1 MKYHRITQYFA
12 SVWQRLIT
20 WSALAPL
27 VALCLFLGQTQAQAQ
42 AQAPPAPDNG
52 WVFSDQDGETAAP
65 TFGAAAGTLSGG
77 VEWVTDDPFGGGGS
91 VSFDGSD
98 GIVTMEDLAEA
109 FNGESQFTLSLWIR
123 SNGVSQDRGFWE
135 AVDSGGADA
144 WGLRYDSTGANAGG
158 SNVFKVG
165 ITTSESNG
173 NVNRNQEQQESHEGA
188 QTNEWQHVAFTW
200 DDGEGFKLYIDGVL
214 DEPTSAMQTTAGT
227 LDRMDRFVIG
237 DGAKAY
243 WDGLIDEVAVWRAV
257 LTAENIEWLSNN
269 SVAGATDP
277 QPPSILDTVP
287 ASGVSFYAAD
297 DGLSFRLTS
306 SGAIATERVKLLL
319 NGIDVSGDLA
329 FSGDPTDLEAT
340 FSGLQSNQIYRTE
353 IRTLNP
359 AGAVR
364 SKIIIFDTFSADNP
378 TIEVE
383 NWNYD
388 GGGFIDD
395 PMISWDEANSY
406 FDRGVEIGVQGV
418 DFMEL
423 NTDEGRPNPDEWR
436 IPFEGQSMPQTAI
449 SQDEVRQEY
458 LDAEMDDYDLVF
470 FRAGEWVNYT
480 KTFEEGHYRVI
491 LKAAVISSGATTLT
505 LERVI
510 GNATLPDQVTA
521 PVGVFIAPGGGSS
534 YDWIP
539 ATDISGAP
547 VTVSLNGKST
557 LRLTKVSGDTR
568 LNYLMFVE
576 METSAAAPSVV
587 ITAPMDGAAFVPGA
601 DVSITADAFDSDGQ
615 VARVEFFAETAEG
628 RQSVGVDTQAP
639 YGIIVPNVPEA
650 NYILTA
656 EATDNDGMI
665 SRSSAIAVFVDATP
679 PSVISVVGKQS
690 LTAVVIQFSEVLRAD
705 TATNAANYA
714 VSSASGAIAVT
725 EAELSADGTTV
736 TLITDLQVTGDEYTI
751 TLNNLSDLAGAG
763 NVIPADTRVTF
774 NAVGPLLQGEDGFV
788 IWEAEAFDRNPDELW
803 IEDTDRQGASGGV
816 SMVNPNGTGG
826 NESNTQL
833 QYDIIFTKT
842 GTHIIWYRAGG
853 DSGTDDSMWLHVDGA
868 RPPNRTTGNQASMTG
883 FSGSIFEWNS
893 RPQDGAGQMTFDIDE
908 PGLHTIAAA
917 RREDGSYADKFI
929 ITTDPNFNPNNFG
942 EFGPPSTP
950 RQGEVVQSNNQV
962 EISLNPV
969 DTAGVENASVALT
982 GDAVITPEDALL
994 VLQWQRKVGD
1004 EFIDLSG
1011 ETGTS
1016 FMVSPLTLD
1025 WDGAVVR
1032 FNATSIGAS
1041 AVSQEAVISVIP
1053 ETAPPQALR
1062 AQGNAIQQR
1071 VSVSFSE
1078 PLNVSSAEKAGNY
1091 KITSAEGSLEV
1102 LTATLLGNPRFVLLE
1117 TSEQVVG
1124 AKYTITLNN
1133 IADTAATPNI
1143 LNGGQLKFYSL
1154 GALLPQTD
1162 DGLIVFEAE
1171 SYDFNTDD
1179 LWVEDFSRGMPSG
1192 GVSMVLPN
1200 GAGGNETSSQLQYD
1214 VEFTYTGVHI
1224 VWYRA
1229 SGDSGND
1236 DSSWFWM
1243 DDARPANR
1251 VDGNQASMTGFSGK
1265 SDFVWV
1271 SDPQDG
1277 ASPYTIE
1284 IDEPGLYTIALA
1296 RREDGSFFDKFVI
1309 TDDFDFD
1316 PNDYGPMGPP
1326 ETREGSPALPEV
1338 TLITPMD
1345 GEQFESGTSIPL
1357 EVEIGASDRNIVRV
1371 QYFAGGELIAEST
1384 TKPFS
1389 AEWAGAAAEEHDL
1402 SAVVIDDVN
1411 DLVATEHAVV
1421 TVVTVEPIQITELNL
1436 DGTGAN
1442 LIMEWQGGVGPY
1454 TVQKTA
1460 SLSAPVW
1467 EDVGVDVF
1475 SPLTLPVDGA
1485 TGFFR
1490 VVAP

>member
-1 MKYHRITQYFA
+1 
-12 SVWQRLIT
+12 
-20 WSALAPL
+20 
-27 VALCLFLGQTQAQAQ
+27 
-42 AQAPPAPDNG
+42 
-52 WVFSDQDGETAAP
+52 
-65 TFGAAAGTLSGG
+65 
-77 VEWVTDDPFGGGGS
+77 
-91 VSFDGSD
+91 
-98 GIVTMEDLAEA
+98 
-109 FNGESQFTLSLWIR
+109 
-123 SNGVSQDRGFWE
+123 
-135 AVDSGGADA
+135 
-144 WGLRYDSTGANAGG
+144 
-158 SNVFKVG
+158 
-165 ITTSESNG
+165 
-173 NVNRNQEQQESHEGA
+173 
-188 QTNEWQHVAFTW
+188 
-200 DDGEGFKLYIDGVL
+200 
-214 DEPTSAMQTTAGT
+214 
-227 LDRMDRFVIG
+227 
-237 DGAKAY
+237 
-243 WDGLIDEVAVWRAV
+243 
-257 LTAENIEWLSNN
+257 
-269 SVAGATDP
+269 
-277 QPPSILDTVP
+277 
-287 ASGVSFYAAD
+287 
-297 DGLSFRLTS
+297 
-306 SGAIATERVKLLL
+306 
-319 NGIDVSGDLA
+319 
-329 FSGDPTDLEAT
+329 
-340 FSGLQSNQIYRTE
+340 
-353 IRTLNP
+353 
-359 AGAVR
+359 
-364 SKIIIFDTFSADNP
+364 
-378 TIEVE
+378 
-383 NWNYD
+383 
-388 GGGFIDD
+388 
-395 PMISWDEANSY
+395 
-406 FDRGVEIGVQGV
+406 
-418 DFMEL
+418 
-423 NTDEGRPNPDEWR
+423 
-436 IPFEGQSMPQTAI
+436 
-449 SQDEVRQEY
+449 
-458 LDAEMDDYDLVF
+458 
-470 FRAGEWVNYT
+470 
-480 KTFEEGHYRVI
+480 
-491 LKAAVISSGATTLT
+491 
-505 LERVI
+505 
-510 GNATLPDQVTA
+510 
-521 PVGVFIAPGGGSS
+521 
-534 YDWIP
+534 
-539 ATDISGAP
+539 
-547 VTVSLNGKST
+547 
-557 LRLTKVSGDTR
+557 
-568 LNYLMFVE
+568 
-576 METSAAAPSVV
+576 
-587 ITAPMDGAAFVPGA
+587 
-601 DVSITADAFDSDGQ
+601 
-615 VARVEFFAETAEG
+615 
-628 RQSVGVDTQAP
+628 
-639 YGIIVPNVPEA
+639 
-650 NYILTA
+650 
-656 EATDNDGMI
+656 
-665 SRSSAIAVFVDATP
+665 
-679 PSVISVVGKQS
+679 
-690 LTAVVIQFSEVLRAD
+690 
-705 TATNAANYA
+705 
-714 VSSASGAIAVT
+714 
-725 EAELSADGTTV
+725 
-736 TLITDLQVTGDEYTI
+736 
-751 TLNNLSDLAGAG
+751 
-763 NVIPADTRVTF
+763 
-774 NAVGPLLQGEDGFV
+774 
-788 IWEAEAFDRNPDELW
+788 
-803 IEDTDRQGASGGV
+803 
-816 SMVNPNGTGG
+816 
-826 NESNTQL
+826 
-833 QYDIIFTKT
+833 
-842 GTHIIWYRAGG
+842 
-853 DSGTDDSMWLHVDGA
+853 MWLHVDGA

-929 ITTDPNFNPNNFG
+929 ITTDPNFNPDNFG

-962 EISLNPV
+962 EISLDPV
-969 DTAGVENASVALT
+969 DTEGVENASVTLT

-1062 AQGNAIQQR
+1062 AQGNAIRQR

-1102 LTATLLGNPRFVLLE
+1102 LTATLLGNPRIVLLE

-1236 DSSWFWM
+1236 DSSWFWL

-1284 IDEPGLYTIALA
+1284 IDELGLYTIALA

-1371 QYFAGGELIAEST
+1371 QYFAGVELIAEST

-1389 AEWAGAAAEEHDL
+1389 AEWADAAAGEHDL

>member
-27 VALCLFLGQTQAQAQ
+27 VALCLFLGQTQAQ

-123 SNGVSQDRGFWE
+123 SNGMSQDRGFWE

-188 QTNEWQHVAFTW
+188 QTTEWQHVAFTW
-200 DDGEGFKLYIDGVL
+200 DDGAGFKLYIDGVL

-423 NTDEGRPNPDEWR
+423 NTDEGRPNPDEGR

-491 LKAAVISSGATTLT
+491 LKAAVISSDATTLT

-788 IWEAEAFDRNPDELW
+788 IWEAEAFDRNPDGLW

-908 PGLHTIAAA
+908 PGLHTIAVA

-929 ITTDPNFNPNNFG
+929 ITTDPNFNPDNFG

-962 EISLNPV
+962 EISLDPV
-969 DTAGVENASVALT
+969 DTEGVENASVTLT

-1011 ETGTS
+1011 QTGTS

-1062 AQGNAIQQR
+1062 AQGNAIRQR
-1071 VSVSFSE
+1071 VSVTFSE

-1133 IADTAATPNI
+1133 IADTAATSNI
-1143 LNGGQLKFYSL
+1143 LNGGQVKFYSL

-1179 LWVEDFSRGMPSG
+1179 LWVENFSRGTPSG

-1214 VEFTYTGVHI
+1214 VEFTTTGVHI

-1284 IDEPGLYTIALA
+1284 IDELGLYTIALA

-1338 TLITPMD
+1338 TLMTPLD

-1371 QYFAGGELIAEST
+1371 QYFAGVELIAEST

-1389 AEWAGAAAEEHDL
+1389 AEWAGAAAGEHDL

>member
-1 MKYHRITQYFA
+1 MKKNRITEGVV

-20 WSALAPL
+20 WSALAPAT
-27 VALCLFLGQTQAQAQ
+27 ALGLFLVQTQAQ
-42 AQAPPAPDNG
+42 
-52 WVFSDQDGETAAP
+52 
-65 TFGAAAGTLSGG
+65 
-77 VEWVTDDPFGGGGS
+77 
-91 VSFDGSD
+91 
-98 GIVTMEDLAEA
+98 
-109 FNGESQFTLSLWIR
+109 
-123 SNGVSQDRGFWE
+123 
-135 AVDSGGADA
+135 
-144 WGLRYDSTGANAGG
+144 
-158 SNVFKVG
+158 
-165 ITTSESNG
+165 
-173 NVNRNQEQQESHEGA
+173 EQS
-188 QTNEWQHVAFTW
+188 
-200 DDGEGFKLYIDGVL
+200 
-214 DEPTSAMQTTAGT
+214 
-227 LDRMDRFVIG
+227 
-237 DGAKAY
+237 
-243 WDGLIDEVAVWRAV
+243 
-257 LTAENIEWLSNN
+257 
-269 SVAGATDP
+269 
-277 QPPSILDTVP
+277 
-287 ASGVSFYAAD
+287 
-297 DGLSFRLTS
+297 
-306 SGAIATERVKLLL
+306 
-319 NGIDVSGDLA
+319 
-329 FSGDPTDLEAT
+329 
-340 FSGLQSNQIYRTE
+340 
-353 IRTLNP
+353 
-359 AGAVR
+359 
-364 SKIIIFDTFSADNP
+364 
-378 TIEVE
+378 
-383 NWNYD
+383 
-388 GGGFIDD
+388 
-395 PMISWDEANSY
+395 
-406 FDRGVEIGVQGV
+406 
-418 DFMEL
+418 
-423 NTDEGRPNPDEWR
+423 
-436 IPFEGQSMPQTAI
+436 
-449 SQDEVRQEY
+449 
-458 LDAEMDDYDLVF
+458 
-470 FRAGEWVNYT
+470 
-480 KTFEEGHYRVI
+480 
-491 LKAAVISSGATTLT
+491 
-505 LERVI
+505 
-510 GNATLPDQVTA
+510 
-521 PVGVFIAPGGGSS
+521 
-534 YDWIP
+534 
-539 ATDISGAP
+539 
-547 VTVSLNGKST
+547 
-557 LRLTKVSGDTR
+557 
-568 LNYLMFVE
+568 
-576 METSAAAPSVV
+576 
-587 ITAPMDGAAFVPGA
+587 
-601 DVSITADAFDSDGQ
+601 
-615 VARVEFFAETAEG
+615 
-628 RQSVGVDTQAP
+628 
-639 YGIIVPNVPEA
+639 
-650 NYILTA
+650 
-656 EATDNDGMI
+656 
-665 SRSSAIAVFVDATP
+665 
-679 PSVISVVGKQS
+679 
-690 LTAVVIQFSEVLRAD
+690 
-705 TATNAANYA
+705 
-714 VSSASGAIAVT
+714 
-725 EAELSADGTTV
+725 
-736 TLITDLQVTGDEYTI
+736 
-751 TLNNLSDLAGAG
+751 
-763 NVIPADTRVTF
+763 
-774 NAVGPLLQGEDGFV
+774 PLLQGEDGFV
-788 IWEAEAFDRNPDELW
+788 IWEAEDFDRNPDELW
-803 IEDTDRQGASGGV
+803 IEDTDREGASGEI
-816 SMVNPNGTGG
+816 SMLIPNGAGG
-826 NESNTQL
+826 NETNTQL
-833 QYDIIFTKT
+833 QYDIVFTKT
-842 GTHIIWYRAGG
+842 GTHVIWYRAGG
-853 DSGTDDSMWLHVDGA
+853 DSGNDDSMWLHVDGE

-893 RPQDGAGQMTFDIDE
+893 RPQDGGGQMTFEIDE

-969 DTAGVENASVALT
+969 DTAGVENASVTLT

-1062 AQGNAIQQR
+1062 AQGNAIRQR

-1091 KITSAEGSLEV
+1091 KITSAEGSLEI
-1102 LTATLLGNPRFVLLE
+1102 LTATLLGNPRIVLLE
-1117 TSEQVVG
+1117 TSDQVVG

-1143 LNGGQLKFYSL
+1143 LNGGQVKFYSL

-1171 SYDFNTDD
+1171 SYDVNTDD
-1179 LWVEDFSRGMPSG
+1179 RWVEDFSRGMPSG

-1284 IDEPGLYTIALA
+1284 IDELGLYTIALA

-1371 QYFAGGELIAEST
+1371 QYFAGVELIAEST

-1389 AEWAGAAAEEHDL
+1389 TEWAGAAAGEHDL
-1402 SAVVIDDVN
+1402 SAVLIDDVN
-1411 DLVATEHAVV
+1411 DLVVTEHALV
-1421 TVVTVEPIQITELNL
+1421 TVVTAEPIQITELNL

-1454 TVQKTA
+1454 TAQKTT

-1467 EDVGVDVF
+1467 DDVGVDVF

-1490 VVAP
+1490 IVAP

>member
-27 VALCLFLGQTQAQAQ
+27 VALCLFLGQTQAQ

-98 GIVTMEDLAEA
+98 GIVTMEDLGEA

-123 SNGVSQDRGFWE
+123 SNGMSQDRGFWE

-188 QTNEWQHVAFTW
+188 QTTEWQHVAFTW
-200 DDGEGFKLYIDGVL
+200 DDGAGFKLYIDGVL
-214 DEPTSAMQTTAGT
+214 DEPTSAMQTTTGT

-269 SVAGATDP
+269 SVTGATDP
-277 QPPSILDTVP
+277 QPPSILDTIP

-340 FSGLQSNQIYRTE
+340 FSRLQPNQIYRTE
-353 IRTLNP
+353 IRTLN
-359 AGAVR
+359 AVGAVR

-378 TIEVE
+378 TVEVE

-395 PMISWDEANSY
+395 PMISWQEANSY
-406 FDRGVEIGVQGV
+406 IDRGVEIGVQGV

-470 FRAGEWVNYT
+470 FRPGEWVNYT
-480 KTFEEGHYRVI
+480 KTFEEGHYQVI
-491 LKAAVISSGATTLT
+491 LKAAVLSSGTTTMT

-521 PVGVFIAPGGGSS
+521 PVGVFIAPGDGSS

-576 METSAAAPSVV
+576 METSTAAPSVV
-587 ITAPMDGAAFVPGA
+587 ITAPVDGAAFVPGA
-601 DVSITADAFDSDGQ
+601 DVSITADASDSDGQ
-615 VARVEFFAETAEG
+615 VARIEFFAETAEG

-639 YGIIVPNVPEA
+639 YEIIVSNVPEA

-665 SRSSAIAVFVDATP
+665 SRSSAITVFVDATP

-690 LTAVVIQFSEVLRAD
+690 LTAVLIQFSEVLRAD
-705 TATNAANYA
+705 TATNIANYS
-714 VSSASGAIAVT
+714 VSSANGAIAVT

-736 TLITDLQVTGDEYTI
+736 TLITDLQITGDEYTI
-751 TLNNLSDLAGAG
+751 TMNNLSDLAGAG
-763 NVIPADTRVTF
+763 NVIPADTQVTF

-788 IWEAEAFDRNPDELW
+788 IWEAEAFDRNPDGLW
-803 IEDTDRQGASGGV
+803 LEDPDREGASGGV

-842 GTHIIWYRAGG
+842 GTHIIWYRAGS

-893 RPQDGAGQMTFDIDE
+893 RPQDGGGQMTFEIDE

-969 DTAGVENASVALT
+969 DTAGVENASVTLT
-982 GDAVITPEDALL
+982 GDAAITPEDALM
-994 VLQWQRKVGD
+994 VLQWQLKVGD

-1062 AQGNAIQQR
+1062 AHGNAIQQR
-1071 VSVSFSE
+1071 VSVTFSE

-1102 LTATLLGNPRFVLLE
+1102 LTATLLGNPRIVLLE

-1143 LNGGQLKFYSL
+1143 LNGGQVKFYSL

-1171 SYDFNTDD
+1171 SYDVNTDD

-1214 VEFTYTGVHI
+1214 VEFTKTGVHI

-1229 SGDSGND
+1229 SGDNGTD
-1236 DSSWFWM
+1236 DSSWFWL

-1251 VDGNQASMTGFSGK
+1251 VDGNQASMTGFSGN

-1284 IDEPGLYTIALA
+1284 IDELGLYTIALA

-1371 QYFAGGELIAEST
+1371 QYFAGVELIAEST

-1389 AEWAGAAAEEHDL
+1389 TEWAGAAAGEHDL

-1411 DLVATEHAVV
+1411 DLVVTEHALV

-1454 TVQKTA
+1454 TVQKTT

-1467 EDVGVDVF
+1467 DDVGVDVF

-1490 VVAP
+1490 IVAP

>member
-1 MKYHRITQYFA
+1 MKKQRITEGVVN
-12 SVWQRLIT
+12 VWQRLIT
-20 WSALAPL
+20 WSALAPAT
-27 VALCLFLGQTQAQAQ
+27 ALGLFLVQTQAQ
-42 AQAPPAPDNG
+42 
-52 WVFSDQDGETAAP
+52 
-65 TFGAAAGTLSGG
+65 
-77 VEWVTDDPFGGGGS
+77 
-91 VSFDGSD
+91 
-98 GIVTMEDLAEA
+98 
-109 FNGESQFTLSLWIR
+109 
-123 SNGVSQDRGFWE
+123 
-135 AVDSGGADA
+135 
-144 WGLRYDSTGANAGG
+144 
-158 SNVFKVG
+158 
-165 ITTSESNG
+165 
-173 NVNRNQEQQESHEGA
+173 EQS
-188 QTNEWQHVAFTW
+188 
-200 DDGEGFKLYIDGVL
+200 
-214 DEPTSAMQTTAGT
+214 
-227 LDRMDRFVIG
+227 
-237 DGAKAY
+237 
-243 WDGLIDEVAVWRAV
+243 
-257 LTAENIEWLSNN
+257 
-269 SVAGATDP
+269 
-277 QPPSILDTVP
+277 
-287 ASGVSFYAAD
+287 
-297 DGLSFRLTS
+297 
-306 SGAIATERVKLLL
+306 
-319 NGIDVSGDLA
+319 
-329 FSGDPTDLEAT
+329 
-340 FSGLQSNQIYRTE
+340 
-353 IRTLNP
+353 
-359 AGAVR
+359 
-364 SKIIIFDTFSADNP
+364 
-378 TIEVE
+378 
-383 NWNYD
+383 
-388 GGGFIDD
+388 
-395 PMISWDEANSY
+395 
-406 FDRGVEIGVQGV
+406 
-418 DFMEL
+418 
-423 NTDEGRPNPDEWR
+423 
-436 IPFEGQSMPQTAI
+436 
-449 SQDEVRQEY
+449 
-458 LDAEMDDYDLVF
+458 
-470 FRAGEWVNYT
+470 
-480 KTFEEGHYRVI
+480 
-491 LKAAVISSGATTLT
+491 
-505 LERVI
+505 
-510 GNATLPDQVTA
+510 
-521 PVGVFIAPGGGSS
+521 
-534 YDWIP
+534 
-539 ATDISGAP
+539 
-547 VTVSLNGKST
+547 
-557 LRLTKVSGDTR
+557 
-568 LNYLMFVE
+568 
-576 METSAAAPSVV
+576 
-587 ITAPMDGAAFVPGA
+587 
-601 DVSITADAFDSDGQ
+601 
-615 VARVEFFAETAEG
+615 
-628 RQSVGVDTQAP
+628 
-639 YGIIVPNVPEA
+639 
-650 NYILTA
+650 
-656 EATDNDGMI
+656 
-665 SRSSAIAVFVDATP
+665 
-679 PSVISVVGKQS
+679 
-690 LTAVVIQFSEVLRAD
+690 
-705 TATNAANYA
+705 
-714 VSSASGAIAVT
+714 
-725 EAELSADGTTV
+725 
-736 TLITDLQVTGDEYTI
+736 
-751 TLNNLSDLAGAG
+751 
-763 NVIPADTRVTF
+763 
-774 NAVGPLLQGEDGFV
+774 PLLQGEDGFV
-788 IWEAEAFDRNPDELW
+788 IWEAEAFDRNPDGLW
-803 IEDTDRQGASGGV
+803 LEDPDREGASGGV

-893 RPQDGAGQMTFDIDE
+893 RPQDGGGQMTFEIDE

-969 DTAGVENASVALT
+969 DTAGVENASVTLT

-1062 AQGNAIQQR
+1062 AQGNAIRQR
-1071 VSVSFSE
+1071 VTVTFSE
-1078 PLNVSSAEKAGNY
+1078 PLNVSSAEKVGNY
-1091 KITSAEGSLEV
+1091 KVTSAEGSLEV
-1102 LTATLLGNPRFVLLE
+1102 LNATLLGNPRIVLLE

-1143 LNGGQLKFYSL
+1143 LNGGQVKFYSL

-1171 SYDFNTDD
+1171 SYDVNTDD
-1179 LWVEDFSRGMPSG
+1179 RWVEDFSRGMPSG

-1214 VEFTYTGVHI
+1214 VEFTKTGVHI

-1229 SGDSGND
+1229 SGDNGND
-1236 DSSWFWM
+1236 DSSWFWL

-1251 VDGNQASMTGFSGK
+1251 IDGNQASMTGFSGN

-1284 IDEPGLYTIALA
+1284 IEELGLYTIALA

-1371 QYFAGGELIAEST
+1371 QYFAGVELIAEST

-1389 AEWAGAAAEEHDL
+1389 TEWAGAAAGEHDL
-1402 SAVVIDDVN
+1402 SAVLIDDVN
-1411 DLVATEHAVV
+1411 DLVVTEHALV

-1454 TVQKTA
+1454 TVQKTT

-1467 EDVGVDVF
+1467 DDVGVDVF

-1490 VVAP
+1490 IVAP

>member
-27 VALCLFLGQTQAQAQ
+27 VALCLFLGQTQTQ

-65 TFGAAAGTLSGG
+65 TFGDAAGTLSGG

-91 VSFDGSD
+91 VSFDGSN
-98 GIVTMEDLAEA
+98 GVVTMEDLAEA

-123 SNGVSQDRGFWE
+123 SNGTSQDRGFWE

-165 ITTSESNG
+165 ITTTESNG

-188 QTNEWQHVAFTW
+188 QTTEWQHVAFTW
-200 DDGEGFKLYIDGVL
+200 DDGAGFKLYIDGVL
-214 DEPTSAMQTTAGT
+214 DEPTSAMQTTTGT
-227 LDRMDRFVIG
+227 LDWMDRFVIG

-306 SGAIATERVKLLL
+306 TGAIATERVKLLL

-340 FSGLQSNQIYRTE
+340 FSRLQPNQIYRTE
-353 IRTLNP
+353 IRTLNA

-378 TIEVE
+378 TVEVE

-395 PMISWDEANSY
+395 PMISWQEANSY
-406 FDRGVEIGVQGV
+406 IDRGVEIGVQGV

-449 SQDEVRQEY
+449 SQDELRQEY

-470 FRAGEWVNYT
+470 FRPGEWVNYT
-480 KTFEEGHYRVI
+480 MTLKKGHYQVI

-534 YDWIP
+534 YDWIT

-568 LNYLMFVE
+568 LNYLMFVA
-576 METSAAAPSVV
+576 METSTAAPSVV
-587 ITAPMDGAAFVPGA
+587 ITAPVDGAAFIPGA
-601 DVSITADAFDSDGQ
+601 DVSITADASDSDGQ

-639 YGIIVPNVPEA
+639 YEIIVPNVPEA

-788 IWEAEAFDRNPDELW
+788 IWEAEAFDRNPDGLW

-868 RPPNRTTGNQASMTG
+868 RPPNRTTGNRASMTG
-883 FSGSIFEWNS
+883 FNGAIFEWNS

-962 EISLNPV
+962 EISLDPV
-969 DTAGVENASVALT
+969 DTAGVENASVTLT

-1032 FNATSIGAS
+1032 VKATSIGAS

-1053 ETAPPQALR
+1053 ETVPPQALR
-1062 AQGNAIQQR
+1062 AQGNAIRQR

-1117 TSEQVVG
+1117 TSEQIVG

-1133 IADTAATPNI
+1133 IADTAATSNI
-1143 LNGGQLKFYSL
+1143 LNGGQVKFYSL

-1179 LWVEDFSRGMPSG
+1179 LWVENFSRGTPSG

-1214 VEFTYTGVHI
+1214 VEFTKTGVHI

-1236 DSSWFWM
+1236 DSSWFWL

-1284 IDEPGLYTIALA
+1284 IDELGLYTIALA

-1338 TLITPMD
+1338 TLMTPMD

-1357 EVEIGASDRNIVRV
+1357 EVEIGASDRKIVRV

-1389 AEWAGAAAEEHDL
+1389 AEWAGAAAGEHDL

-1411 DLVATEHAVV
+1411 DLVATEYALV

-1485 TGFFR
+1485 SGFFR
-1490 VVAP
+1490 IVAP

>member
-1 MKYHRITQYFA
+1 MKKNRITEGVV

-20 WSALAPL
+20 WSALAPAT
-27 VALCLFLGQTQAQAQ
+27 ALGLFLVQTQAQ
-42 AQAPPAPDNG
+42 
-52 WVFSDQDGETAAP
+52 
-65 TFGAAAGTLSGG
+65 
-77 VEWVTDDPFGGGGS
+77 
-91 VSFDGSD
+91 
-98 GIVTMEDLAEA
+98 
-109 FNGESQFTLSLWIR
+109 
-123 SNGVSQDRGFWE
+123 
-135 AVDSGGADA
+135 
-144 WGLRYDSTGANAGG
+144 
-158 SNVFKVG
+158 
-165 ITTSESNG
+165 
-173 NVNRNQEQQESHEGA
+173 EQS
-188 QTNEWQHVAFTW
+188 
-200 DDGEGFKLYIDGVL
+200 
-214 DEPTSAMQTTAGT
+214 
-227 LDRMDRFVIG
+227 
-237 DGAKAY
+237 
-243 WDGLIDEVAVWRAV
+243 
-257 LTAENIEWLSNN
+257 
-269 SVAGATDP
+269 
-277 QPPSILDTVP
+277 
-287 ASGVSFYAAD
+287 
-297 DGLSFRLTS
+297 
-306 SGAIATERVKLLL
+306 
-319 NGIDVSGDLA
+319 
-329 FSGDPTDLEAT
+329 
-340 FSGLQSNQIYRTE
+340 
-353 IRTLNP
+353 
-359 AGAVR
+359 
-364 SKIIIFDTFSADNP
+364 
-378 TIEVE
+378 
-383 NWNYD
+383 
-388 GGGFIDD
+388 
-395 PMISWDEANSY
+395 
-406 FDRGVEIGVQGV
+406 
-418 DFMEL
+418 
-423 NTDEGRPNPDEWR
+423 
-436 IPFEGQSMPQTAI
+436 
-449 SQDEVRQEY
+449 
-458 LDAEMDDYDLVF
+458 
-470 FRAGEWVNYT
+470 
-480 KTFEEGHYRVI
+480 
-491 LKAAVISSGATTLT
+491 
-505 LERVI
+505 
-510 GNATLPDQVTA
+510 
-521 PVGVFIAPGGGSS
+521 
-534 YDWIP
+534 
-539 ATDISGAP
+539 
-547 VTVSLNGKST
+547 
-557 LRLTKVSGDTR
+557 
-568 LNYLMFVE
+568 
-576 METSAAAPSVV
+576 
-587 ITAPMDGAAFVPGA
+587 
-601 DVSITADAFDSDGQ
+601 
-615 VARVEFFAETAEG
+615 
-628 RQSVGVDTQAP
+628 
-639 YGIIVPNVPEA
+639 
-650 NYILTA
+650 
-656 EATDNDGMI
+656 
-665 SRSSAIAVFVDATP
+665 
-679 PSVISVVGKQS
+679 
-690 LTAVVIQFSEVLRAD
+690 
-705 TATNAANYA
+705 
-714 VSSASGAIAVT
+714 
-725 EAELSADGTTV
+725 
-736 TLITDLQVTGDEYTI
+736 
-751 TLNNLSDLAGAG
+751 
-763 NVIPADTRVTF
+763 
-774 NAVGPLLQGEDGFV
+774 PLLQGEDGFV

-893 RPQDGAGQMTFDIDE
+893 RPQDGGGQMTFEIDE

-1011 ETGTS
+1011 QTGTS

-1062 AQGNAIQQR
+1062 AQGNAIRQR
-1071 VSVSFSE
+1071 VSVTFSE

-1091 KITSAEGSLEV
+1091 KVTSVEGSLEV
-1102 LTATLLGNPRFVLLE
+1102 LNATLLGNPRIVLLE

-1179 LWVEDFSRGMPSG
+1179 LWVENFSRGTPSG

-1214 VEFTYTGVHI
+1214 VEFTKTGVHI

-1284 IDEPGLYTIALA
+1284 IDELGLYTIALA

-1316 PNDYGPMGPP
+1316 PDDYGPMGPP

-1371 QYFAGGELIAEST
+1371 QYFAGVELIAEST

-1389 AEWAGAAAEEHDL
+1389 AEWAGAAAGEHDL
-1402 SAVVIDDVN
+1402 SAMVIDDVN

-1490 VVAP
+1490 VVVP

>member
-20 WSALAPL
+20 WNALAPL
-27 VALCLFLGQTQAQAQ
+27 VALCLFLGQTQAQ

-98 GIVTMEDLAEA
+98 GIVTMEDLGEA

-123 SNGVSQDRGFWE
+123 SNGMSQDRGFWE

-188 QTNEWQHVAFTW
+188 QTTEWQHVAFTW
-200 DDGEGFKLYIDGVL
+200 DDGAGFKLYIDGVL

-340 FSGLQSNQIYRTE
+340 FSGLQPNQIYRTE

-449 SQDEVRQEY
+449 SQDELRQEY

-470 FRAGEWVNYT
+470 FRPGEWVNYT
-480 KTFEEGHYRVI
+480 MTLKKGHYQVI

-568 LNYLMFVE
+568 LNYLMFVA

-587 ITAPMDGAAFVPGA
+587 ITAPVDGAAFVPGA
-601 DVSITADAFDSDGQ
+601 DVSITADASDSDGQ

-639 YGIIVPNVPEA
+639 YEIIVPNVPEA

-690 LTAVVIQFSEVLRAD
+690 LTAVLIQFSEVLRAD

-736 TLITDLQVTGDEYTI
+736 TLITDLQITGDEYTI
-751 TLNNLSDLAGAG
+751 TMNNLSDLAGAG
-763 NVIPADTRVTF
+763 NVIPADTQVTF

-788 IWEAEAFDRNPDELW
+788 IWEAEDFDRNPDGLW

-833 QYDIIFTKT
+833 QYDIIFIKT

-883 FSGSIFEWNS
+883 FNGAIFEWNS

-929 ITTDPNFNPNNFG
+929 ITTDPNFNPDNFG

-962 EISLNPV
+962 EISLDPV
-969 DTAGVENASVALT
+969 DTEGVENASVTLT

-1062 AQGNAIQQR
+1062 AQGNAIRQR

-1102 LTATLLGNPRFVLLE
+1102 LTATLLGNPRIVLLE

-1236 DSSWFWM
+1236 DSSWFWL

-1284 IDEPGLYTIALA
+1284 IDELGLYTIALA

-1338 TLITPMD
+1338 TLMTPLD

-1371 QYFAGGELIAEST
+1371 QYFAGVELIAEST

-1389 AEWAGAAAEEHDL
+1389 AEWADAAAGEHDL
-1402 SAVVIDDVN
+1402 SAMVIDDVN

-1442 LIMEWQGGVGPY
+1442 LIMEWQGGMGPY
-1454 TVQKTA
+1454 TVQKAA